1 MKEIKSQKGRRI
13 SLKFSSLIFF
23 DDLNKQGERRKIK

>member
-1 MKEIKSQKGRRI
+1 MKRNKISKGRRI

-23 DDLNKQGERRKIK
+23 DDLINKGERRK